1 MTPELAALGLDE
13 GARIRFLNDRLR
25 TTGAGGEIFVTCGIA
40 SLPEHDQVLIMERVR
55 TFDAFTED
63 NDPDREHGFGAFTY
77 AGREIFWNIDYY
89 DPSME
94 FGSEDP
100 SDDEATVRV
109 LTVLFADEY

>member
-13 GARIRFLNDRLR
+13 VSRIRFLNDRLR
-25 TTGAGGEIFVTCGIA
+25 TTGAGGKIFVTCGIA
-40 SLPEHDQVLIMERVR
+40 ALPEHDQVCIMERVR

-63 NDPDREHGFGAFTY
+63 NDPHCEHDFGAFTY
-77 AGREIFWNIDYY
+77 AGREIFWKIDYY

-94 FGSEDP
+94 FCSEDP
-100 SDDEATVRV
+100 SDNEATVRV